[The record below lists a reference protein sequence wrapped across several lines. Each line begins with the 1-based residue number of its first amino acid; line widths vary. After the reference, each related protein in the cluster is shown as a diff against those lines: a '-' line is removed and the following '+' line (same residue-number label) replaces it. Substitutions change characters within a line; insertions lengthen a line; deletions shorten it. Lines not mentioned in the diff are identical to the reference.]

1 MTSHIIG
8 FDSASAR
15 LKKYTA
21 TANSGAGGKSLIRI
35 EIEVTGH
42 WELGD
47 LLHQLQQIEREQK
60 SRQTTARG
68 ARTGDAQ

>member
-1 MTSHIIG
+1 MTSHYIG

-21 TANSGAGGKSLIRI
+21 TATSGTGGKSLIRI

-47 LLHQLQQIEREQK
+47 VLHQLQRIESEQK
-60 SRQTTARG
+60 AAPPRRAD
-68 ARTGDAQ
+68 RTGDGK

>member
-21 TANSGAGGKSLIRI
+21 TANSGTRGKSMIRI

-47 LLHQLQQIEREQK
+47 LLHQLQRIESAQM
-60 SRQTTARG
+60 TAAPRRAASTG
-68 ARTGDAQ
+68 AGK